1 MRDEMKRS
9 IGTAVLSLGL
19 LASNALAEESK
30 NYTVVIDGQEHAI
43 NPGEEVTVTTKAGAK
58 MVIALRQNEFADF
71 RKDSLTFR
79 YPGKLSVAESAI
91 DTDVSQYMMSTATG
105 TLVIIQKYDSINP
118 SSLSTLMLDQ
128 LTRES
133 IAAGSS
139 HDRSDHLRKL
149 SDGTEIKGL
158 KGTLKAPGDDYI
170 IEVLAHDEGR
180 GGYIFISQ
188 WDKSSSPEDQPMIDM
203 FWSTLKIR

>member
-1 MRDEMKRS
+1 MKRIIS
-9 IGTAVLSLGL
+9 TAVLSLGL
-19 LASNALAEESK
+19 MASNALAEESK
-30 NYTVVIDGQEHAI
+30 NYAVVIDGQEHAI
-43 NPGEEVTVTTKAGAK
+43 NPDEEVTVTTKSGEK

-71 RKDSLTFR
+71 RKDELTFR

-91 DTDVSQYMMSTATG
+91 DTDVNQYMMSTATG

-133 IAAGSS
+133 IAAGAV
-139 HDRSDHLRKL
+139 HDRNDHTRKL

-170 IEVLAHDEGR
+170 IEVLAHDDGR